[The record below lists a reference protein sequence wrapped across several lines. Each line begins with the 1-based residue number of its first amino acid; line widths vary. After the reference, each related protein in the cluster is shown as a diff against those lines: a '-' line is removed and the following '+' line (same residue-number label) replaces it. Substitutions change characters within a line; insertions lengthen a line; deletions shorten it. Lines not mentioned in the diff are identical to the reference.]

1 MADEPDIP
9 PSDDSEPNNRPS
21 EEPRSWFRRW
31 WVSLS
36 QNNKIAVA
44 IPIVCALIAGFV
56 ALTAAILPQ
65 IITALSHDDALE
77 LVDATVL
84 DFEPDEKASI
94 VDIKVRSRAEQVAFA
109 KRADIVI
116 RDARQ
121 LKFCPS
127 PSPQGI
133 TYSYDVALPALPD
146 NLPLT
151 VSKQISQALKPNES
165 DRFVL
170 KLGTEGFGADTI
182 GATVYLFTVRIY
194 YNEGEDTYVESRP
207 LLAYVQYPSQPL
219 GMTVIDSPKFR
230 DCIGTNAASLQHLT
244 GQDAFRSEGL
254 SNLADEYKEAAANLR

>member
-9 PSDDSEPNNRPS
+9 PSDEPEPSRPS
-21 EEPRSWFRRW
+21 EEPRSRFRRW
-31 WVSLS
+31 WASLS
-36 QNNKIAVA
+36 QTNKVAVA
-44 IPIVCALIAGFV
+44 IPLTCVLIAGFV
-56 ALTAAILPQ
+56 ALVTAILPHT
-65 IITALSHDDALE
+65 ITALSRDDALE

-84 DFEPDEKASI
+84 DFEPNEKASI

-146 NLPLT
+146 KLPFI
-151 VSKQISQALKPNES
+151 VSTRISQALKPNES

-170 KLGTEGFGADTI
+170 KLGTEGFGEYTI
-182 GATVYLFTVRIY
+182 GATIYLFTVRIY

-207 LLAYVQYPSQPL
+207 LSTYVQYPSQPL
-219 GMTVIDSPKFR
+219 GMAVIDSPEFR
-230 DCIGTNAASLQHLT
+230 NCIRTNAANLQDLT